1 LPPGMDFVIDRN
13 YMLDTFTDIE
23 TSRANQL
30 YAERDVFLTREQYI
44 SLLDIIAYT
53 LNDRISIRRLQG
65 AQVGRQEFG
74 HLKGVPIS
82 QSLIGLANKIV
93 NKMSTDI
100 RSDIGI
106 QDLIHIIR
114 YLYHSGF
121 LFVDLKTN
129 ENEKQNSD
137 RIMHELGLTRTF
149 ADLEQLL
156 KKYTFSVISPLIYT
170 RLMVDLEDIAGR
182 LCDETAPFGMIYE
195 LTVKSEAIYQ
205 KGYDIYHDS
214 HKYTLPLIEVD
225 LYENGLLLE
234 ATICHKADREHSVD
248 KVFLDCALIR
258 ILTDLPGTWEFNDI
272 YYRIGYPKALLMLS
286 NNSIHNLKS
295 TKITM
300 EEQGKNGS
308 EPFDNP
314 V

>member
-1 LPPGMDFVIDRN
+1 MYIGSLEVSASKKFVITGSSYGALKQMAHEKLGARSYKIELFPLSFEEYLYFSGKISRYGEDYTPTEQDIKDFYRMRNLPPGMDFVIDRN

-53 LNDRISIRRLQG
+53 LNDRIS
-65 AQVGRQEFG
+65 
-74 HLKGVPIS
+74 IS

-149 ADLEQLL
+149 ADLEQLS
-156 KKYTFSVISPLIYT
+156 KKYTFIY
-170 RLMVDLEDIAGR
+170 I
-182 LCDETAPFGMIYE
+182 TA
-195 LTVKSEAIYQ
+195 SAIQ
-205 KGYDIYHDS
+205 K
-214 HKYTLPLIEVD
+214 P
-225 LYENGLLLE
+225 
-234 ATICHKADREHSVD
+234 C
-248 KVFLDCALIR
+248 
-258 ILTDLPGTWEFNDI
+258 
-272 YYRIGYPKALLMLS
+272 
-286 NNSIHNLKS
+286 
-295 TKITM
+295 
-300 EEQGKNGS
+300 
-308 EPFDNP
+308 
-314 V
+314 